1 MLRPQPKRRQKCR
14 TSKRFCE
21 EKLSCPDLVSEAA
34 YYCRDC
40 NSHQCQNCER
50 DIHSRKV
57 SFEFHDRRTVEPPSP
72 TVLCQ
77 ALIFGIVC
85 KNRNFSDVW
94 CENCNAGFCFECHS
108 NYHQNRKQH
117 VHVSFAYYEKRE
129 RERERVRAEETFP
142 STQEVLSIKP
152 NSPVYPNDDTLT
164 FCSFPQGTSQSQAQ
178 DFESARMSF
187 SRNSSVHSNGSNHS
201 MPDLCPDTDLRQLT
215 TELAEAGMDDS
226 FYDETTSAS
235 VKLPSSVKSFLLVN
249 DREELQVKSEQ
260 EFIEKL
266 GCTKDFAVKVV
277 SIFGN
282 TGDGKSHTLNHTF
295 FQGQEVFPTS
305 AFQDSCTVGVWAAFD
320 PSNNIV
326 LVDTE
331 GLLGSSSNDNRRTRL
346 LLKVLATS
354 DIVIFRTR
362 AERLHNDMFVFLS
375 NASKAYKKH
384 FGQELRAAAQRYR
397 IKESNLGPTLVVFQ
411 ETTHTEPLQGEQNRR
426 ADAVLRDLFAKHNF
440 PVDAFNEVCYIGTK
454 TVKPPTDFMSFR
466 NFLLARL
473 RDNSIRAA
481 RSPCVMFQSLKAL
494 NEKFSGDIEHV
505 KLNTFP
511 EKYFTCAATC
521 LACGAKCTRT
531 MNHDTES
538 ENHDAGRDANCH
550 YVHQHGNKVYVCK
563 KCALAGRKNM
573 VVPKTS
579 ESSDSSWL
587 GLTKYLWAGYVL
599 ECPTCGVIYRS
610 RERWFGNLD
619 PESQVLVEVRHIW
632 PEGKRALQG
641 THNAARKVLD
651 SFHYVRDAV
660 STISARPTKMLA
672 EWTADQIAPAYW
684 VPNSQ
689 ITKCGICKLVFTS
702 NEQKHHCR
710 ACGQG
715 FCDNCSAK
723 SRPVPERGWGEEPV
737 RVCDSC
743 FPGNSTGPEAH
754 LAEEPVTARKVG
766 EAVSSTLGVIA
777 SALDY
782 PMGMLKDS
790 ARPEYWVPDE
800 QIKTCV
806 VCAEEFGTKRTI
818 HHCRACGQGVCGE
831 CSPGRRTVPL
841 RGWDYP
847 VRVCSKC
854 EKRRDEV

>member
-14 TSKRFCE
+14 TSKHFCE
-21 EKLSCPDLVSEAA
+21 EKLSCPDPISEAA

-50 DIHSRKV
+50 DIHSRKL
-57 SFEFHDRRTVEPPSP
+57 SFEFHDRRIIEPPSP
-72 TVLCQ
+72 TCLCQ
-77 ALIFGIVC
+77 SHNLGLDC
-85 KNRNFSDVW
+85 KNRNFADVW
-94 CENCNAGFCFECHS
+94 CENCRVVFCFDCFNE
-108 NYHQNRKQH
+108 YHKNRKQH
-117 VHVSFAYYEKRE
+117 VSISFAHYEKRE
-129 RERERVRAEETFP
+129 RERVFAEEAFAT
-142 STQEVLSIKP
+142 THEGLSIKQT
-152 NSPVYPNDDTLT
+152 SPLSPNDDTLT
-164 FCSFPQGTSQSQAQ
+164 FCSFPQGAQ
-178 DFESARMSF
+178 QLQTQVHDFESARMSF

-201 MPDLCPDTDLRQLT
+201 MPDLCPDADLRQLT

-226 FYDETTSAS
+226 LYDETTGTSTTNP
-235 VKLPSSVKSFLLVN
+235 LLTRSFLLVN
-249 DREELQVKSEQ
+249 DKEELQVRDET
-260 EFIEKL
+260 EFTERL
-266 GCTKDFAVKVV
+266 GCPKDSSVKVL

-295 FQGQEVFPTS
+295 FHGQEVFKTS
-305 AFQDSCTVGVWAAFD
+305 AFQDSCTVGVWASYD
-320 PSNNIV
+320 DSNSVIII
-326 LVDTE
+326 DTE

-354 DIVIFRTR
+354 DIVVFRTR

-384 FGQELRAAAQRYR
+384 FSEELRTASQRYR

-411 ETTHTEPLQGEQNRR
+411 ETTHTEPLKGEQNRR
-426 ADAVLRDLFAKHNF
+426 ADAVLRDLFAKHNY
-440 PVDAFNEVCYIGTK
+440 PVDAFNEVCYVGTK
-454 TVKPPTDFMSFR
+454 TVKPPTDFTAFR
-466 NFLLARL
+466 NFVLARL
-473 RDNSIRAA
+473 RDNSIRAS
-481 RSPCVMFQSLKAL
+481 RNPSVMFQSLKAL
-494 NEKFSGDIEHV
+494 NEKFNGEIERV
-505 KLNTFP
+505 QLNTFP
-511 EKYFTCAATC
+511 EKYFTCVATC
-521 LACGAKCTRT
+521 LACGAKCMKT
-531 MNHDTES
+531 MNHDTEVES
-538 ENHDAGRDANCH
+538 HDAGRDAHCQ
-550 YVHQHGNKVYVCK
+550 Y
-563 KCALAGRKNM
+563 KCALAGRKNI

-579 ESSDSSWL
+579 ESSDSSWM
-587 GLTKYLWAGYVL
+587 GLTKYLWSGYVL
-599 ECPTCGVIYRS
+599 ECSACGVIYRS

-632 PEGKRALQG
+632 PQGNRALQG

-651 SFHYVRDAV
+651 SFHYMRD
-660 STISARPTKMLA
+660 TISSISAKPTKMLA

-689 ITKCGICKLVFTS
+689 IIKCRHCELVFTS

-715 FCDNCSAK
+715 FCDECSTK

-737 RVCDSC
+737 RVCDAC
-743 FPGNSTGPEAH
+743 FAGNSAGHEARPG
-754 LAEEPVTARKVG
+754 EEPVTARKVG
-766 EAVSSTLGVIA
+766 EAVSSTLGVLA

-800 QIKTCV
+800 QIKTCII
-806 VCAEEFGTKRTI
+806 CEEEFTLKRPI
-818 HHCRACGQGVCGE
+818 HHCRACGQGVCDE
-831 CSPGRRTVPL
+831 CSQGRRPVPL

-854 EKRRDEV
+854 EKKRDEM